1 MMMAHTDAM
10 KSDTGSRNVHLYPSI
25 SVSENMTDL
34 VEIILVHK
42 IPVIT

>member
-1 MMMAHTDAM
+1 MMAHTEAI
-10 KSDTGSRNVHLYPSI
+10 KSDTDLRNVYLYPSI
-25 SVSENMTDL
+25 SVSKNMTDL